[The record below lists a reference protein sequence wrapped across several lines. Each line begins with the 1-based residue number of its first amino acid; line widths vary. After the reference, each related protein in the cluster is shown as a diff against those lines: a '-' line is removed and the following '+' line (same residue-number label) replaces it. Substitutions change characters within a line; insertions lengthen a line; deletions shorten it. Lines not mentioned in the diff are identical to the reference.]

1 MLAEL
6 DKRSDFIIPFSLQLD
21 NHSIFSRFRD
31 MPSWRG
37 LTHFDQVVSID
48 FTDATKLEHLVKV
61 SHHNANNM
69 IIV

>member
-1 MLAEL
+1 
-6 DKRSDFIIPFSLQLD
+6 
-21 NHSIFSRFRD
+21 

-61 SHHNANNM
+61 STSSYYFCHN
-69 IIV
+69 III